1 MQSDV
6 PMLPGKKK
14 AKTTTSKK
22 SPGGEDQQPARFS
35 PEEDMRLDEGKV
47 PPKFI
52 HAGPT
57 MEEVEEM
64 RRRKEE
70 SSKDQKK
77 IQDVDKQDQPE
88 EREEL

>member
-1 MQSDV
+1 
-6 PMLPGKKK
+6 MLPGKKK
-14 AKTTTSKK
+14 AKTVSPKK
-22 SPGGEDQQPARFS
+22 SSGGEDQQPARFS

-57 MEEVEEM
+57 MEEMEEM

-77 IQDVDKQDQPE
+77 IQDFDQQDPPE
-88 EREEL
+88 KREEL